1 MVITLVIACLLLGT
15 IFLQDLISRSIWWF
29 LPPLLF
35 GAFIAYRWDE
45 FSWLTLG
52 FNTAFIV
59 LLMAFLF
66 VYIRFRFGKP
76 ELIFKQYFGLGDLL
90 FILALTPLLPFQ
102 QFILF
107 FTVGTF
113 STLVIHGISLLF
125 KKQPTIPYAGYFSLV
140 TLAYLLLLHSGT
152 DVFQFIQL

>member
-1 MVITLVIACLLLGT
+1 MIITLVIACMLLVT
-15 IFLQDLISRSIWWF
+15 IFLQDITLRSIWWF

-125 KKQPTIPYAGYFSLV
+125 KKQATIPYAGYFSLV

>member
-1 MVITLVIACLLLGT
+1 MIIALIIACLLLGT

-35 GAFIAYRWDE
+35 GAFIAYRWNE
-45 FSWLTLG
+45 FSWLALG
-52 FNTAFIV
+52 FNTAFIA
-59 LLMAFLF
+59 LLMGFLF
-66 VYIRFRFGKP
+66 IYIRFRFGKP

-90 FILALTPLLPFQ
+90 FILALTPLLSFQ

-113 STLVIHGISLLF
+113 STLVIHGIILLF
-125 KKQPTIPYAGYFSLV
+125 KKQTTIPYAGYFSLV
-140 TLAYLLLLHSGT
+140 TLVYLLLLHSGT

>member
-1 MVITLVIACLLLGT
+1 MIIALIIACLLLGT
-15 IFLQDLISRSIWWF
+15 IFFQDIVSRSIWWF

-35 GAFIAYRWDE
+35 GAFIAYRWDA

-59 LLMAFLF
+59 LLMGFLF
-66 VYIRFRFGKP
+66 IYIRFRFGKP

-90 FILALTPLLPFQ
+90 FILALTPLLSFQ

-113 STLVIHGISLLF
+113 STLVIHGMTLLF
-125 KKQPTIPYAGYFSLV
+125 KKQTTIPYAGYFSLV
-140 TLAYLLLLHSGT
+140 TLAYLLLLLSGT